1 MQEYRRSRRMPAM
14 VIHLICVGTRMPGWV
29 EAGYREY
36 AKRLPG
42 ECALRLHE
50 VALGKRRKGA
60 DVQRAVRD
68 EGERMLALVPRDC
81 LVLAL
86 EVDGRGWNTDQLAE
100 QLSGW
105 MASGRDL
112 ALLVGGPEGLA
123 PGCVERADGRWS
135 LSPLTLP
142 HPLVRVLVAEQL
154 YRAWSIV
161 RNHPY
166 HRG

>member
-1 MQEYRRSRRMPAM
+1 MPAM
-14 VIHLICVGTRMPGWV
+14 LIHLICVGTRMPGWV

-36 AKRLPG
+36 EKRLPG
-42 ECALRLHE
+42 ECALRLYE
-50 VALGKRRKGA
+50 VPLGKRGKGA
-60 DVQRAVRD
+60 DLRRAVRD
-68 EGERMLALVPRDC
+68 EGERMLAAVPRNC

-86 EVDGRGWNTDQLAE
+86 DVGGRAWSTEQLAG
-100 QLSGW
+100 QLGDW

-123 PGCVERADGRWS
+123 PRCLQKADGRWS
-135 LSPLTLP
+135 LSSLTLP
-142 HPLVRVLVAEQL
+142 HPMVRVLVAEQL
-154 YRAWSIV
+154 YRAWSIL